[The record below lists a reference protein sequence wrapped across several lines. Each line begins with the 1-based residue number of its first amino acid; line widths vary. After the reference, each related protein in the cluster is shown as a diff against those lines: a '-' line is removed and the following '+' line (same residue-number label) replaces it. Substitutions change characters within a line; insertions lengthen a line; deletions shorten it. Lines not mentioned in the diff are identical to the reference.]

1 MKYKLINNAAQKT
14 YAIILAKD
22 DEVSASLM
30 EFARKENIHAAQFT
44 AIGALSNAVVGYF
57 DFSIRDYK
65 RITIDGQTEVLS
77 MIGDISIFD
86 GKPKLHAH
94 LVLGKSDGTAHGGH
108 LLEAHVNPTLEIV
121 VTESP
126 SYLVRKMDQESGIPL
141 ISISNETTSA
151 STL

>member
-1 MKYKLINNAAQKT
+1 MKCKLINNAAQKT
-14 YAIILAKD
+14 YAIILAKG

-57 DFSIRDYK
+57 DFSIKDYK
-65 RITIDGQTEVLS
+65 RITIDEQTEVLS
-77 MIGDISIFD
+77 MIGDISVFD

-108 LLEAHVNPTLEIV
+108 LLEARVNPTLEII

-141 ISISNETTSA
+141 IDV
-151 STL
+151 